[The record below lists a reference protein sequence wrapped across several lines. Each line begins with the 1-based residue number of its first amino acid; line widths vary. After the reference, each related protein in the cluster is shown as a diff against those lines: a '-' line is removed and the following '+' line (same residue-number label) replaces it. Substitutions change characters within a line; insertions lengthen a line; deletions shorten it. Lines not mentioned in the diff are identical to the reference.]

1 MFKEFKEFA
10 LKGNALELAVGVVI
24 GTAFQTIVKSLVND
38 IIMPLFSALIG
49 NVDYSEWTW
58 TIGNTTIPYGSFI
71 SAIINFLLIA
81 FSLFLVVRYIN
92 KINKQIEEAKKQN
105 AEKIEKSKMEK
116 AKRIEELR
124 KKNKLFDMFTKTFS
138 SEEKQEESQELEA
151 TTKLCP
157 YCLSE
162 IHIKAIRCSHCTS
175 KLEEEK

>member
-10 LKGNALELAVGVVI
+10 FKGNALELAVGVVI

-49 NVDYSEWTW
+49 NVDYSEWAW

-71 SAIINFLLIA
+71 SAVINFLLVA
-81 FSLFLVVRYIN
+81 FSLFLVVRYVNRIN
-92 KINKQIEEAKKQN
+92 REIEEAKKQS
-105 AEKIEKSKMEK
+105 AEKIAKAKMEN
-116 AKRIEELR
+116 AKKIEELR
-124 KKNKLFDMFTKTFS
+124 KKNKLFDIFSKTFS
-138 SEEKQEESQELEA
+138 IEEKVEEIIEEPEA

-162 IHIKAIRCSHCTS
+162 IHIKAVRCPHCTS
-175 KLEEEK
+175 KLEE

>member
-105 AEKIEKSKMEK
+105 AEKNEKAKMEK
-116 AKRIEELR
+116 AKKIEELR

-138 SEEKQEESQELEA
+138 GEEKQEDAQEPET

-162 IHIKAIRCSHCTS
+162 IHIKAIRCPHCTS

>member
-10 LKGNALELAVGVVI
+10 FKGNAFELAVGVVI
-24 GTAFQTIVKSLVND
+24 ATAFQAIVKSLVDD

-49 NVDYSEWTW
+49 NVDYSEWAW

-71 SAIINFLLIA
+71 SAVINFLLIA
-81 FSLFLVVRYIN
+81 FSLFLVVRYFN
-92 KINKQIEEAKKQN
+92 KINREIEEAKKQN
-105 AEKIEKSKMEK
+105 AEKIEKAKMEK

-124 KKNKLFDMFTKTFS
+124 KKNKLFDIFSKTFS
-138 SEEKQEESQELEA
+138 GEEKQEEVTEVEA

-162 IHIKAIRCSHCTS
+162 IHIKAVKCPHCTS
-175 KLEEEK
+175 KLEE